1 MVATDDRQSLIHP
14 FPMIAACA
22 AGSPERL
29 DPFGIYRSQATFIY
43 GRCDGKIG
51 APEKE
56 IVCFQLVTRVGD
68 D

>member
-29 DPFGIYRSQATFIY
+29 DPFGIYRRLSFPSDIY
-43 GRCDGKIG
+43 LR
-51 APEKE
+51 
-56 IVCFQLVTRVGD
+56 
-68 D
+68 